1 MTLHEIENAI
11 AELTPAEKNQL
22 LSQLRRD
29 IGIERRADVMG
40 GDACITG
47 TRIPVW
53 LLVSLKAQ
61 GATEADLLLDYPSIS
76 AEALA
81 AAWAYAE
88 ANVEEIHAAIR
99 AHETA

>member
-11 AELTPAEKNQL
+11 AELTPAEKNQI
-22 LSQLRRD
+22 LSHLRRD
-29 IGIERRADVMG
+29 VGIERHADVMG

-53 LLVSLKAQ
+53 LLASLKAQ
-61 GATEADLLLDYPSIS
+61 GATEADLLLDYPAIN
-76 AEALA
+76 AENLA

-88 ANVEEIHAAIR
+88 ANPEEIQAAIR

>member
-40 GDACITG
+40 GDACIAG

>member
-11 AELTPAEKNQL
+11 DELTLDEKNRL
-22 LSQLRRD
+22 LRHLRRD
-29 IGIERRADVMG
+29 VGIARRADVMG
-40 GDACITG
+40 GDACIAG

-53 LLVSLKAQ
+53 LLASLKAQ
-61 GATEADLLLDYPSIS
+61 GATEADLLVDYPSIS
-76 AEALA
+76 AEDLA

-88 ANVEEIHAAIR
+88 ANSEEIQAAIR

>member
-11 AELTPAEKNQL
+11 DELTLDEKNRL
-22 LSQLRRD
+22 LRHLRRD
-29 IGIERRADVMG
+29 VGITRHEDVSG
-40 GDACITG
+40 GDACIAG

-76 AEALA
+76 AEDLA

-88 ANVEEIHAAIR
+88 ANPEEIQAAIR
-99 AHETA
+99 AHETV

>member
-29 IGIERRADVMG
+29 VGIERRADVMG
-40 GDACITG
+40 GDACIAG

-53 LLVSLKAQ
+53 LLASLKAQ
-61 GATEADLLLDYPSIS
+61 GATEADLLLDYPSIN
-76 AEALA
+76 AEDLA

-88 ANVEEIHAAIR
+88 ANAEEIQAAIR